1 MIAEDNNIF
10 NSSQPNIEL
19 PKNKMVTLIKECMV
33 ETVLHFKTY
42 LKFGFHKKNKLNEN
56 NLTQEYT
63 KQAQILIRQKN
74 YPFNIE
80 EQYQDNYNLS
90 KGFSDFFFYPNEQ
103 NVKLS
108 SLYSVESKR
117 LPSPEK
123 KREKEYVIG
132 DNNNGGIERYKTEK
146 HGIGVSECGLL
157 GFVEDKDFNHWHT
170 TINSWITDLAKK
182 PKSNWKKN
190 EVLSETESNIDHC
203 ILQSIAYR
211 HSDNVSLTHLW
222 ISIDS

>member
-19 PKNKMVTLIKECMV
+19 PKNKMITLVKECMV
-33 ETVLHFKTY
+33 ETILHFKSY
-42 LKFGFHKKNKLNEN
+42 LKSGFHKKKKLNEN
-56 NLTQEYT
+56 DLTQVYT
-63 KQAQILIRQKN
+63 KQAQILIRAKD

-80 EQYQDNYNLS
+80 GQYQDFYNNS

-103 NVKLS
+103 NVEAS

-117 LPSPEK
+117 LPSPGK
-123 KREKEYVIG
+123 NREKEYVIG

-146 HGIGVSECGLL
+146 HGRGISECGLL
-157 GFVEDKDFNHWHT
+157 AFVEDKDFKHWHT

-182 PKSNWKKN
+182 QKSSWKKN
-190 EVLSETESNIDHC
+190 EVLSETESNIYHC
-203 ILQSIAYR
+203 ILQSIAHR
-211 HSDNVSLTHLW
+211 QSDNVSLTHLW
-222 ISIDS
+222 ISIN